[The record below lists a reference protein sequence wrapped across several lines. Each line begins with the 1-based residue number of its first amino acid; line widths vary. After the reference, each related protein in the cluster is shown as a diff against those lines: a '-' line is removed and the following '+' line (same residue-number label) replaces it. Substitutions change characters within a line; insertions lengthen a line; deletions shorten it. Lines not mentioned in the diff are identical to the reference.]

1 MHFIFEAF
9 FEGFFVDVSC
19 GFVVEGVN
27 FFEELY
33 VFFDVFVS
41 TCIQLELPVLSPPQ
55 QNKQWEVL
63 SVGVNFEFQF
73 FVCLVVPVGVQN
85 WDFVV
90 EIVVVVD
97 FVVFL

>member
-1 MHFIFEAF
+1 M
-9 FEGFFVDVSC
+9 SC
-19 GFVVEGVN
+19 GFVVEGVY

-41 TCIQLELPVLSPPQ
+41 TCIQLELSVLSPSQ